1 MLFECAMTP
10 GDHGTTTQKTTRKM
24 ILVEKSIFILRNSE
38 IGRKSIRSHKQ
49 KIAENCLVVSLG
61 IHEVAKHFQLL
72 ANLEHTMMCSQ
83 DEFAEQVSV
92 K

>member
-49 KIAENCLVVSLG
+49 NIAEIV
-61 IHEVAKHFQLL
+61 
-72 ANLEHTMMCSQ
+72 
-83 DEFAEQVSV
+83 
-92 K
+92 